1 MITTGAMKNEGT
13 SKFYVPEN
21 FPAVPDF
28 AFTNHLIA
36 TAKEMATDSEVGVF
50 AGITSTDDAFY
61 GESPEFIKKLQDL
74 KIQNIE
80 MEASALF
87 TIGHMRDVA
96 TACICGTSGNLTT
109 GEVIYTTE
117 NTKLIEAWDLEI
129 RVVLEAIARWE
140 SISQGKSAT

>member
-1 MITTGAMKNEGT
+1 MKNEGT

-21 FPAVPDF
+21 FPAIPDF
-28 AFTNHLIA
+28 AFTNHMIA
-36 TAKEMATDSEVGVF
+36 TAKELTQKTDVKVY

-87 TIGHMRDVA
+87 TIGHMRDVT

-117 NTKLIEAWDLEI
+117 NTKLIEAWDMEI
-129 RVVLEAIARWE
+129 RVVLEAIYRWE
-140 SISQGKSAT
+140 HAASIY

>member
-1 MITTGAMKNEGT
+1 LTQK
-13 SKFYVPEN
+13 
-21 FPAVPDF
+21 
-28 AFTNHLIA
+28 
-36 TAKEMATDSEVGVF
+36 TDVKVY

-87 TIGHMRDVA
+87 TIGHMRDVT

-117 NTKLIEAWDLEI
+117 NTKLIEAWDMEI
-129 RVVLEAIARWE
+129 RVVLEAIYRWE
-140 SISQGKSAT
+140 HAASIY